1 VVGECYLY
9 GIMEGEVANA
19 IDERR
24 VEIVDIK
31 VY

>member
-1 VVGECYLY
+1 LY